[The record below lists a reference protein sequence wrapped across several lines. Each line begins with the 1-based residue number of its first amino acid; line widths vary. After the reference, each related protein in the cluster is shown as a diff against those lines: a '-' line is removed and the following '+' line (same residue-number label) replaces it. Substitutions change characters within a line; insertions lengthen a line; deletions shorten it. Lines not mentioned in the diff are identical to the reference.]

1 MPRARAAGPAASRQQ
16 LRSGTGSSAWS
27 GDLGERAVRFFNNLT
42 HTGDYAGEPFKL
54 RPWQEAP
61 IRQLFGTLRP
71 DGTRQYRTTF
81 WAFPRKQGK
90 TEVVAGG
97 GLYLMMGQ
105 GRPNQRIYT
114 AAGDAKQASL
124 IFKAACDMIRADPEL
139 EDRTVIYEGYKR
151 IDFPAGDSSL
161 EVLSSVPKSKHGLGP
176 TGVLIDEMH
185 CVEEELV
192 NVLTTGFG
200 ARRDPLTWYITT
212 AGWNRHSICF
222 DEWQYAI
229 QVRDG
234 IVDDPTYLP
243 VIYAADPEDDWR
255 EEATWRKA
263 MPALGDFCSI
273 DFIRDEC
280 RKAIERPRFENTFR
294 QLYLN
299 QWCVTMHTMFWQSS
313 GLRVGV
319 EDLAVGDSIVGFDE
333 TTRGLV
339 TAKVQAI
346 TPMEPSVIYKITTA
360 RGRTIRVNGH
370 HPFWVRE
377 GQAASPRYGWKQA
390 DQLAVGS
397 RIGVALGHPKLPR
410 GSLRLDADSCRF
422 LGMMLGDGTL
432 VGGPEL
438 TTIDPEIAEFF
449 GGFVRRLGDEPAV
462 KNDGVHH
469 YPRNSEGRGL
479 KQTRTK
485 QWLKARGVWGMR
497 VRTKRVPACVWKSG
511 VAGWSAFLSGY
522 LDTDGHVGKSSIV
535 YVSAHRDLLVDCQ
548 DMLAYLGVQS
558 SIRQAGPRYRL
569 EVLDAESF
577 RLCQKLLKLV
587 VPRKQAAL
595 GSLPTEIGRDMSD
608 RRAFDRVV
616 SIELEP
622 EQPTYGVTIQG
633 IHTHVTNGLITH
645 NTEQATRWLSLEAW
659 DACRAEI
666 DWSRYEGRECWG
678 GLDLS
683 TSQDLTALVL
693 AFPNDLGGVDL
704 MPIFWLPGESAEERF
719 RKDRVP
725 YPSWVRAGHI
735 RMTDGERLDYTV
747 VEETLRE
754 VHSRFRLVSLAY
766 DPAHSRLL
774 ADRLYADGNGL
785 PMLALPN
792 TFVNLNEPS
801 RTFERLIVERK
812 IRHDGNPVLR
822 WCVSNVCLAEKGGLI
837 LPSKGKS
844 TERIDGVAGSVMAL
858 CALGRLPEP
867 AESVYEQRGLVL
879 L

>member
-299 QWCVTMHTMFWQSS
+299 QW
-313 GLRVGV
+313 
-319 EDLAVGDSIVGFDE
+319 
-333 TTRGLV
+333 
-339 TAKVQAI
+339 
-346 TPMEPSVIYKITTA
+346 
-360 RGRTIRVNGH
+360 
-370 HPFWVRE
+370 
-377 GQAASPRYGWKQA
+377 
-390 DQLAVGS
+390 
-397 RIGVALGHPKLPR
+397 
-410 GSLRLDADSCRF
+410 
-422 LGMMLGDGTL
+422 
-432 VGGPEL
+432 
-438 TTIDPEIAEFF
+438 
-449 GGFVRRLGDEPAV
+449 
-462 KNDGVHH
+462 
-469 YPRNSEGRGL
+469 
-479 KQTRTK
+479 
-485 QWLKARGVWGMR
+485 
-497 VRTKRVPACVWKSG
+497 
-511 VAGWSAFLSGY
+511 
-522 LDTDGHVGKSSIV
+522 
-535 YVSAHRDLLVDCQ
+535 
-548 DMLAYLGVQS
+548 
-558 SIRQAGPRYRL
+558 
-569 EVLDAESF
+569 
-577 RLCQKLLKLV
+577 
-587 VPRKQAAL
+587 
-595 GSLPTEIGRDMSD
+595 
-608 RRAFDRVV
+608 
-616 SIELEP
+616 
-622 EQPTYGVTIQG
+622 
-633 IHTHVTNGLITH
+633 
-645 NTEQATRWLSLEAW
+645 TEQATRWLSLEAW